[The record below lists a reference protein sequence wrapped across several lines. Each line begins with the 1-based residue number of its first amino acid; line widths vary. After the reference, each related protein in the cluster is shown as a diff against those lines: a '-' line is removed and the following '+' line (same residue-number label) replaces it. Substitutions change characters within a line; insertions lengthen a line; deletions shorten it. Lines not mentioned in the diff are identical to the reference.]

1 MGHEHTG
8 QNDAGDG
15 HGRYGMGEQKMDG
28 RPPAGHTCLGSA
40 GERVPTG
47 VTPPLRAPGPRSPPS
62 PRAERRRKT
71 AAPLRRWRAGARD
84 GHGAAE
90 E

>member
-15 HGRYGMGEQKMDG
+15 HGRYGMGEQKNGRQAAGGAHVPRVGGRAGADG
-28 RPPAGHTCLGSA
+28 RDAALARAGPPVAA
-40 GERVPTG
+40 E
-47 VTPPLRAPGPRSPPS
+47 